1 MLKYWLSVPLIG
13 ITLLLAACSDGPSS
27 SGGVTLYTGGGGPFT
42 LTVENQGGHGA
53 IEVCLDDGQACT
65 NTNRIAVAQ
74 GQCKAGVGSCTQ
86 TIVSTKS
93 EVADGL
99 KIVWSAGHT
108 GPDQSYLATAYTCSP
123 GSKGCTTGKTGH
135 MAKLSDDKTQIQTV
149 IKFDANS
156 DSATISGTFSKDKPE
171 TAGVN
176 YCQLIPQHGGG
187 GELVQGDALGP
198 PACQARI
205 NKFHADYGSIR
216 LFTWIR
222 DSEGKIIG
230 KIDRLHS
237 YREFREYDCAP
248 EERSLCWHVG
258 FPSICGNGGALCRQ
272 AP

>member
-27 SGGVTLYTGGGGPFT
+27 SGGVTLYTGGGGPFM

-74 GQCKAGVGSCTQ
+74 GQCKTGVGSCTQ

-93 EVADGL
+93 EVANGL
-99 KIVWSAGHT
+99 KIVWSALHT
-108 GPDQSYLATAYTCSP
+108 GPNQSYLATAYTCSP

-135 MAKLSDDKTQIQTV
+135 MAKLNANKTQIQTV

-156 DSATISGTFSKDKPE
+156 DSATIGGTFSKDMPE

-176 YCQLIPQHGGG
+176 YCDDGGVDVSDFSQASACG
-187 GELVQGDALGP
+187 QTTIYNGQVFECITQYAQAGDCNTLSGVWLCQDFAPDNTPWGHFAWNLLK
-198 PACQARI
+198 AC
-205 NKFHADYGSIR
+205 
-216 LFTWIR
+216 
-222 DSEGKIIG
+222 
-230 KIDRLHS
+230 
-237 YREFREYDCAP
+237 P
-248 EERSLCWHVG
+248 ER
-258 FPSICGNGGALCRQ
+258 
-272 AP
+272 